1 MSPLTYCII
10 VTGPHYGTEQA
21 SSAYLFANALIKKGH
36 KIAQIFFYRE
46 GVVNA
51 SKLVSPANDE
61 FDLPKAWLLFAKKYH
76 IPLQV
81 CVAAALRRGII
92 DEQQAIEQGIDAY
105 NMAPEFE
112 LSGLG
117 TLAQTM
123 LTCSRVVQ
131 F

>member
-1 MSPLTYCII
+1 MSSLTYCLV

-21 SSAYLFANALIKKGH
+21 SSAYLFANALLEKGH
-36 KIAQIFFYRE
+36 QITQIFFYRE

-51 SKLVSPANDE
+51 NKWVSPANDE
-61 FDLPKAWLLFAKKYH
+61 FDLPKAWVALAKKH
-76 IPLQV
+76 QIPLHV

-92 DEQQAIEQGIDAY
+92 DEQQAKEQGIDSY
-105 NMAPEFE
+105 NMVPEFE

-117 TLAQTM
+117 SLAQAM
-123 LTCSRVVQ
+123 LTSSRVVQ